1 MADEESNDLESYI
14 KQENEETSDDASSL
28 LDDNNDSLLENN
40 EDESLSESVKEANES
55 ILTGDPDP
63 FNKQNF
69 ERINTTLTKIEEKI
83 DQETEQLKKLDVLE
97 DIKTEIQKMN
107 ENSLEQ
113 STNLTPETSPSAGHN
128 LPNTDELLNRI
139 DEIENKI
146 QTGSAN
152 DELQESINNLSISVQ
167 ELKETTETYNKRFE
181 RLESSISRFEEMEKD
196 IRLEVVDED
205 DDGDSET
212 ITAFDEN
219 DEVIHEEKIKS
230 DDKIENKPIE
240 TKEQKRKNI
249 LYLTLI
255 ILIMLIT
262 AAIILD
268 RLKIVDLYL
277 DSIFRIFF

>member
-1 MADEESNDLESYI
+1 MELQLGI
-14 KQENEETSDDASSL
+14 KR
-28 LDDNNDSLLENN
+28 NNDQASFMLAVLREIR
-40 EDESLSESVKEANES
+40 S
-55 ILTGDPDP
+55 GD
-63 FNKQNF
+63 KK
-69 ERINTTLTKIEEKI
+69 RI
-83 DQETEQLKKLDVLE
+83 
-97 DIKTEIQKMN
+97 
-107 ENSLEQ
+107 S
-113 STNLTPETSPSAGHN
+113 
-128 LPNTDELLNRI
+128 
-139 DEIENKI
+139 
-146 QTGSAN
+146 
-152 DELQESINNLSISVQ
+152 
-167 ELKETTETYNKRFE
+167 
-181 RLESSISRFEEMEKD
+181 
-196 IRLEVVDED
+196 DED

-262 AAIILD
+262 AAVILD